1 MKKIEFIRTAL
12 FVPGN
17 RPDRIDKAMNTS
29 ADAVIVDLEDAVPP
43 ALKAETRPVVCE
55 KIGEHNSPRLLVRV
69 NALDT
74 EFAQDDL
81 DELVVEGL
89 GCIIFPKIEK
99 PEHIRKAN
107 QLLTDAEAIRGL
119 PTGTISMIAL
129 IESAL
134 GVENAFQIISEK
146 TNPARLFTVA
156 FGAADFTLD
165 MGIEMSKTGE
175 EIAFPR
181 ARLAVACRA
190 AGIEPP
196 LDTPFMIDLKDLDA
210 LEADAKSAKQLGFQG
225 KLCIHP
231 NQVDICNRIFSPTD
245 KDIEQAHKIV
255 AAFNQAEAAGTGAL
269 QVDGKFIDFPVVK
282 QAQRI
287 LKIAEKVVNAGIK
300 ENSNG

>member
-1 MKKIEFIRTAL
+1 MKKLEFIRTAL

-17 RPDRIDKAMNTS
+17 RPDRINKAINTS
-29 ADAVIVDLEDAVPP
+29 ADAVIADLEDAVPP
-43 ALKAETRPVVCE
+43 ALKAETRPVVRE
-55 KIGEHNSPRLLVRV
+55 KILEHHSPRLLVRV

-74 EFAQDDL
+74 EFVQDDL

-89 GCIIFPKIEK
+89 ACIIFPKIEK
-99 PEHIRKAN
+99 PEHIQAAN
-107 QLLTDAEAIRGL
+107 RLLTDAEAKKGI
-119 PTGTISMIAL
+119 PTGAISIIAL

-134 GVENAFQIISEK
+134 GVENAFRIISEK
-146 TNPARLFTVA
+146 TNPARLFTAA

-165 MGIEMSKTGE
+165 MGIEMTKAGE

-181 ARLAVACRA
+181 ARLAIACRA

-255 AAFNQAEAAGTGAL
+255 AAFNKAEAAGTGVL
-269 QVDGKFIDFPVVK
+269 QVDGKFIDLPLVK

-287 LKIAEKVVNAGIK
+287 LKIAEKL
-300 ENSNG
+300 S

>member
-1 MKKIEFIRTAL
+1 MTKIEFIRTAL

-17 RPDRIDKAMNTS
+17 RPDRIDKAMNTP

-43 ALKAETRPVVCE
+43 ALKTESRPVVRE
-55 KIGEHNSPRLLVRV
+55 KIGAHNSPRLLVRV

-74 EFAQDDL
+74 EFAQGDL

-99 PEHIRKAN
+99 PGHIRKAN
-107 QLLTDAEAIRGL
+107 QLLTDAEAKRGL

-245 KDIEQAHKIV
+245 KDIDKAHKIV
-255 AAFNQAEAAGTGAL
+255 AAFKAAEAAGTGVL
-269 QVDGKFIDFPVVK
+269 QVDGKFIDLPLVK

-287 LKIAEKVVNAGIK
+287 LKIAEKL
-300 ENSNG
+300 S

>member
-17 RPDRIDKAMNTS
+17 RPDRIDKAVNTP

-43 ALKAETRPVVCE
+43 AMKADARPVVRE
-55 KIGEHNSPRLLVRV
+55 KIQEHNTPRLLVRV

-74 EFAQDDL
+74 EFVQADL

-89 GCIIFPKIEK
+89 ACIIFPKMEK

-107 QLLTDAEAIRGL
+107 QMLSSAETRRGI
-119 PTGTISMIAL
+119 PAGTVSMIAL

-146 TNPARLFTVA
+146 TRPARLYTVA

-165 MGIEMSKTGE
+165 MGIEMTKTGK
-175 EIAFPR
+175 EIAYPR

-190 AGIEPP
+190 GGAEPP
-196 LDTPFMIDLKDLDA
+196 IDTPYMIDLKDPEA
-210 LEADAKSAKQLGFQG
+210 LEADAKCAKQLGFQG

-231 NQVDICNRIFSPTD
+231 NQVDICNRIFSPTK

-255 AAFNQAEAAGTGAL
+255 AAFKAAEVAGTGVL
-269 QVDGKFIDFPVVK
+269 QVDGKFIDLPLVK
-282 QAQRI
+282 QARRV
-287 LKIAEKVVNAGIK
+287 LKIAEKI
-300 ENSNG
+300 S

>member
-1 MKKIEFIRTAL
+1 MKKLEFIRTAL

-17 RPDRIDKAMNTS
+17 RPDRINKAINTS
-29 ADAVIVDLEDAVPP
+29 ADAVIVDLEDTVPP
-43 ALKAETRPVVCE
+43 AIKAETRPVVRE
-55 KIGEHNSPRLLVRV
+55 KILEHHSPRLLVRV

-74 EFAQDDL
+74 EFVQDDL

-89 GCIIFPKIEK
+89 ACIILPKIEK
-99 PEHIRKAN
+99 PEHIQVAHR
-107 QLLTDAEAIRGL
+107 LLTDAEAKKGI
-119 PTGTISMIAL
+119 PTGAISLIAL

-134 GVENAFQIISEK
+134 GIENAFRIVSEK

-165 MGIEMSKTGE
+165 MGIEMTKAGE
-175 EIAFPR
+175 EIVYPR
-181 ARLAVACRA
+181 ARLAIACRA

-196 LDTPFMIDLKDLDA
+196 LDTPFMIDLKDMKA
-210 LEADAKSAKQLGFQG
+210 LEADAQSAKKLGFQG

-287 LKIAEKVVNAGIK
+287 LKIAE
-300 ENSNG
+300 

>member
-17 RPDRIDKAMNTS
+17 RPDRIDKAVNTP

-43 ALKAETRPVVCE
+43 AMKAEARPVVRD
-55 KIGEHNSPRLLVRV
+55 KIKEHCTPRLLVRV

-74 EFAQDDL
+74 EFVQAEVDA
-81 DELVVEGL
+81 VVAEGL
-89 GCIIFPKIEK
+89 ACIIFPKMEK

-107 QLLTDAEAIRGL
+107 QMLSDAEARKGI
-119 PTGTISMIAL
+119 PAGTVSMIAL

-134 GVENAFQIISEK
+134 GVENAFQILAEK
-146 TNPARLFTVA
+146 TNPARLYKVA

-165 MGIEMSKTGE
+165 MGIGMTKTGE
-175 EIAFPR
+175 EIAYPR

-190 AGIEPP
+190 AGVEPP
-196 LDTPFMIDLKDLDA
+196 IDTPYMIDLKDPHA
-210 LEADAKSAKQLGFQG
+210 LEADAQFAKQLGFQG

-231 NQVDICNRIFSPTD
+231 NQVDICNRIFSPAE

-255 AAFNQAEAAGTGAL
+255 DAFKEAETAGTGVL
-269 QVDGKFIDFPVVK
+269 QVDGKFIDLPLVK
-282 QAQRI
+282 QAERI
-287 LKIAEKVVNAGIK
+287 LKIAKKLSEAQTKRLV
-300 ENSNG
+300 

>member
-1 MKKIEFIRTAL
+1 MNKIEFIRTAL

-17 RPDRIDKAMNTS
+17 RPDRIDKAVNTA
-29 ADAVIVDLEDAVPP
+29 ADAVIVDLEDTVLP
-43 ALKAETRPVVCE
+43 ALKAETRPVVRE
-55 KIGEHNSPRLLVRV
+55 KILEHNSPRLLVRV
-69 NALDT
+69 NSLDT
-74 EFAQDDL
+74 EFVKGDL

-89 GCIIFPKIEK
+89 ACMILPKIEK

-107 QLLTDAEAIRGL
+107 RLLSDAEAKKGI
-119 PTGTISMIAL
+119 PTGAISIIAL

-165 MGIEMSKTGE
+165 LGIEMTKTGE

-190 AGIEPP
+190 AGIDPP
-196 LDTPFMIDLKDLDA
+196 LDTPFMIDLKDQKA
-210 LEADAKSAKQLGFQG
+210 LEDDAKRAKQLGFQG

-245 KDIEQAHKIV
+245 KEIEQARKVI
-255 AAFNQAEAAGTGAL
+255 AAFKEAEAAGTAVI
-269 QVDGKFIDFPVVK
+269 QVDGKFIDPPVVK
-282 QAQRI
+282 QAQRV
-287 LKIAEKVVNAGIK
+287 LNIADTISKT
-300 ENSNG
+300 